1 MRGRGA
7 RGGRERFGGGREGFE
22 GGRKGFEGGKKTL
35 GVNLREWGRKECETV
50 GEAIKAC
57 LGGGGCL

>member
-1 MRGRGA
+1 MG
-7 RGGRERFGGGREGFE
+7 E
-22 GGRKGFEGGKKTL
+22 GGRDLREGFEGGKKTL
-35 GVNLREWGRKECETV
+35 GVDLREWGRGECETV